1 MVTLILILTGLLYTI
16 KILEAL
22 SIPLFITFLILKL
35 TSVIA
40 WSWWLVCLPVILI
53 PAMFILQG
61 LVIGLMHVCAEN
73 I

>member
-1 MVTLILILTGLLYTI
+1 MITLILIFTGLLYTI

-40 WSWWLVCLPVILI
+40 WSWWLVCLPAILI
-53 PAMFILQG
+53 PALAILQV
-61 LVIGLMHVCAEN
+61 LVIGLITICSEN